1 MPALRVCSGGVASGV
16 ELDGRA
22 GEVTGA
28 RNNNSGVV
36 EQLHA
41 GPCEE
46 GQATYGCIDDLHV
59 LERVEGAKPANLS
72 RSCCSAF
79 KNFSTYKGRNETEGA
94 SVWEKTEQ
102 LGVLILRSL
111 SSFEFYVYLCNTNP
125 VRSGILLLLI

>member
-41 GPCEE
+41 GPCE
-46 GQATYGCIDDLHV
+46 GQATHGCIDDLHV

-102 LGVLILRSL
+102 LGVLMLRSL
-111 SSFEFYVYLCNTNP
+111 SSFTFIYVIQTL
-125 VRSGILLLLI
+125 